1 MPIYS
6 TEDNLKIVQQA
17 ITDLVQGKRKVR
29 VEYTNP
35 QGGRTAM
42 QYTEVSLSELRAL
55 ERQMISDLQT
65 TPLMESVDVEVLF

>member
-6 TEDNLKIVQQA
+6 TDDNLAIVQQA

-42 QYTEVSLSELRAL
+42 QYTEVSLAELRAL
-55 ERQMISDLQT
+55 ERQMISDLKVV
-65 TPLMESVDVEVLF
+65 PLMQSVDVEVIF